1 MSNGNPADRYD
12 EGAVLLDQRGA
23 IALITLTRPAVF
35 NALTWTMYGQLEAHL
50 EHVAVDD
57 SIHSIIIQGE
67 ARHLQQG
74 RISSNFKAAQ
84 VQMV

>member
-1 MSNGNPADRYD
+1 
-12 EGAVLLDQRGA
+12 
-23 IALITLTRPAVF
+23 
-35 NALTWTMYGQLEAHL
+35 MYGQLEAHL